1 MISPQHPLT
10 VQQQF
15 LPCINR
21 LSKTPSRLISA
32 SQAVAGVQRIR
43 VINPQHPLTLSQHPL
58 KQLNGLS
65 KTPSRLISARQAVA
79 ALQRIR
85 VIRPQY
91 PLTVRQQF
99 LLCIDRLNKTPSRL
113 ISARQAVAALQRI
126 RVIRPQ
132 HIFNSHIKLNCFIY
146 KPKIIGIV
154 ESAIQVT
161 SNLFTLKQK
170 ARVILNSDSLKLRNK
185 ITSLTTSSITII
197 RR

>member
-15 LPCINR
+15 LPRINR
-21 LSKTPSRLISA
+21 LTKTTNRLISA
-32 SQAVAGVQRIR
+32 SQIIAGVQRIR

-65 KTPSRLISARQAVA
+65 
-79 ALQRIR
+79 
-85 VIRPQY
+85 
-91 PLTVRQQF
+91 
-99 LLCIDRLNKTPSRL
+99 KTPSRL